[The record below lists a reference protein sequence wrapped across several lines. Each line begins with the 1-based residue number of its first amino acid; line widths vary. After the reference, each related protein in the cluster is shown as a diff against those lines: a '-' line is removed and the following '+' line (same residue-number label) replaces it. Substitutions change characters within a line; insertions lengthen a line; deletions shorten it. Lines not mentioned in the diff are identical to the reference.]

1 MKLLALSSTALL
13 CSLALFGFDSE
24 SRVEAQPRAAKPG
37 TKVVL
42 GQSQFGRILFNAGSQ
57 AIYMFE
63 TETTK
68 KPECYGA
75 CAKAWPPVYAK
86 GKPRLGPGLK
96 RSLLGTTRRSNG
108 RAQITY
114 GGHPLYYYAHEGPD
128 QVLCHNVV
136 EFGGKWLALRRNG
149 QPVPPNG

>member
-1 MKLLALSSTALL
+1 MKLIALSSTALL
-13 CSLALFGFDSE
+13 CAIAFVGFDAE
-24 SRVEAQPRAAKPG
+24 SSVEAQPRAAKPG

-57 AIYMFE
+57 AIYMFDIE
-63 TETTK
+63 TSK
-68 KPECYGA
+68 KPQCYGA

-96 RSLLGTTRRSNG
+96 RSLLGTTRRSDG
-108 RAQITY
+108 RGQITY

-136 EFGGKWLALRRNG
+136 EFGGTWLALRRSG
-149 QPVPPNG
+149 KPVPPHG

>member
-1 MKLLALSSTALL
+1 MKLIALSSTALL
-13 CSLALFGFDSE
+13 CALAFCGFDAE
-24 SRVEAQPRAAKPG
+24 SNVEAQPRAAKPG

-42 GQSQFGRILFNAGSQ
+42 GQSQFGRILFNAGNQ

-75 CAKAWPPVYAK
+75 CAKVWPPVYAK
-86 GKPRLGPGLK
+86 GKPRLGPGLR
-96 RSLLGTTRRSNG
+96 RSLLGTTKRSNG
-108 RAQITY
+108 RPQITY

-128 QVLCHNVV
+128 EVLCHNVV
-136 EFGGKWLALRRNG
+136 EFGGKWLALRRSG